1 MELGTSRKVIKKLVD
16 FKDRSFMGKE
26 NHKEMAKMREWR
38 ADRVQVALPSLIP
51 RYRDRYSGSRDSYI
65 K

>member
-38 ADRVQVALPSLIP
+38 ADRV
-51 RYRDRYSGSRDSYI
+51 
-65 K
+65 